1 MLDGYL
7 NYYFPRLGESWLAE
21 VRLLLLVAALLK
33 P

>member
-7 NYYFPRLGESWLAE
+7 NYYYRRLVENWLAE
-21 VRLLLLVAALLK
+21 VRLLLLVVALPK